1 MKKNHLSRYLAALFL
16 LAFFSFIVS
25 CSMPDSSSQDASLP
39 DIPFVEDETI
49 ALASLNEEGK
59 AMFVKEGGTLTL
71 ESAAGES
78 TLYSVEF
85 SSAGGSSRNAD
96 PTLPQLDNSNL
107 IKVSDNVYLI
117 RLAENEQIE
126 LTPRDYGFT
135 GTYTYV
141 KVKSIQQAVFEHF
154 YDDRGFYF
162 ETKIEPTGFDY
173 EEAGYPEYTWPTY
186 EKQYT
191 INPEELDKFKGKEV
205 AIIQYIQQGSNGY
218 RGGKYS
224 DRFGLVTDDGI
235 SYDSSLN
242 GLYTLNEPFT
252 FYSYLRTSVYEG
264 DKEYLRTFF
273 IVPQVIQAGQPA
285 NVITSMPNVFKFN
298 TSDSS
303 YNSYLIEFSEI
314 PDRYFDNIV
323 SGFLQGGQGLNKDGG
338 YITFLPQIAS
348 IEKKYDNTWNISFLI
363 NINGVQESFI
373 SKVYF
378 RDIPED
384 KNFGKISMVEAKETE
399 PESVEIDFKTPETEH
414 KIIFQDGDYSKTLY
428 FENKTGKDWNLGFN
442 NQNIDKIKLFYC
454 TNFSKGS
461 LFPNEDKTL
470 EVDIRNAECGTITV
484 FNESGK
490 ENIVT
495 YSLSE
500 NNEQN

>member
-16 LAFFSFIVS
+16 LAFSSFIVS

-49 ALASLNEEGK
+49 ALASLNEKGK

-96 PTLPQLDNSNL
+96 PTPPQPDNSNL

-126 LTPRDYGFT
+126 LTPIDYGFT

-205 AIIQYIQQGSNGY
+205 AIIQYVQQGSNGY

-273 IVPQVIQAGQPA
+273 IVPQEIQAGQTA
-285 NVITSMPNVFKFN
+285 TVTSMPNIFNFN
-298 TSDSS
+298 TNVSS
-303 YNSYLIEFSEI
+303 SGSYLIEFSEI
-314 PDRYFDNIV
+314 PDRYFHNIV
-323 SGFLQGGQGLNKDGG
+323 SGFLQGGQGLNKDGDP
-338 YITFLPQIAS
+338 ITSLPQIAS
-348 IEKKYDNTWNISFLI
+348 IEKNNDNTWNISFLI
-363 NINGVQESFI
+363 NGVLESFI

-384 KNFGKISMVEAKETE
+384 KNFGKISMEEAKGTE
-399 PESVEIDFKTPETEH
+399 PESVKIDFESSETELE
-414 KIIFQDGDYSKTLY
+414 IVFQDGDYSKTLY
-428 FENKTGKDWNLGFN
+428 FDNNKAGKDWNLRFR
-442 NQNIDKIKLFYC
+442 NQNIDKIKLFCC

-461 LFPNEDKTL
+461 LYLDKDKTL
-470 EVDIRNAECGTITV
+470 EVDIRNDECGTITV

>member
-16 LAFFSFIVS
+16 LAFSSFIVS
-25 CSMPDSSSQDASLP
+25 CSMPDSSSQDTSLP

-85 SSAGGSSRNAD
+85 SSDGGSSRNAD
-96 PTLPQLDNSNL
+96 PTLPQPDNSNL
-107 IKVSDNVYLI
+107 IKVSDYVYLI

-126 LTPRDYGFT
+126 LTPIDYGFT

-191 INPEELDKFKGKEV
+191 INPEELDKFKGIEV
-205 AIIQYIQQGSNGY
+205 AIIQYVQQGSNGY

-273 IVPQVIQAGQPA
+273 IVPQEIQAGQPA
-285 NVITSMPNVFKFN
+285 TVITSMPNVFKFN

-323 SGFLQGGQGLNKDGG
+323 SGFLQGGQGSDKNGG
-338 YITFLPQIAS
+338 FITSLPQIAS
-348 IEKKYDNTWNISFLI
+348 IEKNNDNTWNISFL
-363 NINGVQESFI
+363 INGVQESFI

-399 PESVEIDFKTPETEH
+399 PESVEIDFETPETEH
-414 KIIFQDGDYSKTLY
+414 EIIFENEVYSKTLY
-428 FENKTGKDWNLGFN
+428 FDNKTGKDWNLRFRT
-442 NQNIDKIKLFYC
+442 QNIDKIKLFYC

-461 LFPNEDKTL
+461 LSPNKDKTL
-470 EVDIRNAECGTITV
+470 EVAIRNNECGTITV

-500 NNEQN
+500 NNEQH